1 MKAYF
6 PLKHLFDPL
15 FVLDKQK
22 IVTNRLSGVN
32 SSFAKLVGQLDRVFS
47 PSLHEDSGLGSVGLL
62 VSAKFIP
69 GRQLLSIVIYTV
81 DV

>member
-1 MKAYF
+1 M
-6 PLKHLFDPL
+6 
-15 FVLDKQK
+15 
-22 IVTNRLSGVN
+22 N
-32 SSFAKLVGQLDRVFS
+32 SSFAKLVGQLDRIFG

-69 GRQLLSIVIYTV
+69 GRKLLSIVIFTV